1 MTEIEKNIL
10 LSLLNKVIDEVKTRP
25 SLADSLVSA
34 HDTISNIMS
43 EEELDHR
50 AFNYEPEYQQ

>member
-1 MTEIEKNIL
+1 MTENEKNIL

-25 SLADSLVSA
+25 SLADSLVAA
-34 HDTISNIMS
+34 HNTISNIMS

-50 AFNYEPEYQQ
+50 AFNYEPEYAQ